1 MTLKSKKTCC
11 YSFIPARVVFVLLG
25 FFGICLVYAYKIALS
40 VAIVS
45 MVGHKNTTSETV
57 AHECYNPNAI
67 KNKVYIERDFA
78 DWDDRKQ
85 AIILGGFSTAM
96 S

>member
-1 MTLKSKKTCC
+1 
-11 YSFIPARVVFVLLG
+11 
-25 FFGICLVYAYKIALS
+25 
-40 VAIVS
+40 
-45 MVGHKNTTSETV
+45 MVGHNNTTSETV